1 MLFGTLAQRRPV
13 IDRISRDQMLMEMA
27 LIASKRSTCNRKH
40 VGAIIAIE
48 GRPVSVGYAGAPAG
62 LPHCLEHG
70 CLTGP
75 DGGCIRTQHAEANA
89 IAFAA
94 RKGIATERA
103 TLYTTVSPCLACAK
117 LIINAGIE
125 DVWYLERYRKTEGID
140 LLSTKGIFCEQLKFQ
155 MDL

>member
-1 MLFGTLAQRRPV
+1 M

-27 LIASKRSTCNRKH
+27 IIASKRSTCNRKH

-48 GRPVSVGYAGAPAG
+48 GRPISVGYAGAPSG

-70 CLTGP
+70 CLAGP

-94 RKGIATERA
+94 RKGIATEKA

-117 LIINAGIE
+117 LIINAGISR
-125 DVWYLERYRKTEGID
+125 VWYLELYRKTEGIE
-140 LLSTKGIFCEQLKFQ
+140 LLCRTGIFIDQLKFQ

>member
-1 MLFGTLAQRRPV
+1 ME
-13 IDRISRDQMLMEMA
+13 RISRDQMLMEMA
-27 LIASKRSTCNRKH
+27 ITASKRSTCMRKH
-40 VGAIIAIE
+40 VGAIIAVD

-62 LPHCLEHG
+62 LPHCLDHG
-70 CLTGP
+70 CLSGP

-117 LIINAGIE
+117 LIINAGIK
-125 DVWYLERYRKTEGID
+125 DIWYLERYRKTEGIELLD
-140 LLSTKGIFCEQLKFQ
+140 LKGIFCAQLRFQ
-155 MDL
+155 LEL

>member
-1 MLFGTLAQRRPV
+1 
-13 IDRISRDQMLMEMA
+13 MLMEMA
-27 LIASKRSTCNRKH
+27 IIASKRSTCGRKH

-48 GRPVSVGYAGAPAG
+48 GRPISVGYAGAPSG

-75 DGGCIRTQHAEANA
+75 EGGCIRTQHAEANA

-117 LIINAGIE
+117 LIINAGILE
-125 DVWYLERYRKTEGID
+125 VWYLELYRKMEGIA
-140 LLSTKGIFCEQLKFQ
+140 LLHEKMIFCDQLKFQ
-155 MDL
+155 LDL

>member
-1 MLFGTLAQRRPV
+1 MN
-13 IDRISRDQMLMEMA
+13 RISRDQMLMEMA
-27 LIASKRSTCNRKH
+27 IIASKRSTCTRKH
-40 VGAIIAIE
+40 VGAIIAID

-62 LPHCLEHG
+62 LPHCMDHG

-103 TLYTTVSPCLACAK
+103 VLYTTVSPCLACSK

-125 DVWYLERYRKTEGID
+125 EVWFLELYRKQEGLE
-140 LLSTKGIFCEQLKFQ
+140 LLSQLGIACEQLRFQ
-155 MDL
+155 MEL

>member
-1 MLFGTLAQRRPV
+1 MLFGTLSKSTPM
-13 IDRISRDQMLMEMA
+13 INRISRDQMLMEMA
-27 LIASKRSTCNRKH
+27 ITASKRSTCNRKH

-48 GRPVSVGYAGAPAG
+48 GRPISVGYAGAPSG

-94 RKGIATERA
+94 RKGISTEKA

-117 LIINAGIE
+117 LILNAGIGE
-125 DVWYLERYRKTEGID
+125 VWYLEKYRKTDGID
-140 LLSTKGIFCEQLKFQ
+140 LLAQRDVLCQQLLFQ
-155 MDL
+155 IQF

>member
-1 MLFGTLAQRRPV
+1 M
-13 IDRISRDQMLMEMA
+13 IERISRDQMLMEMA
-27 LIASKRSTCNRKH
+27 LTASKRSTCNRKH

-70 CLTGP
+70 CLAGP
-75 DGGCIRTQHAEANA
+75 DGGCIRTMHAEANA

-117 LIINAGIE
+117 LIINAGII
-125 DVWYLERYRKTEGID
+125 DVWYLELYRKQEGLD
-140 LLSTKGIFCEQLKFQ
+140 LLSEKGIFHSQLKFQ
-155 MDL
+155 MEF

>member
-1 MLFGTLAQRRPV
+1 MT
-13 IDRISRDQMLMEMA
+13 DRISRDQMLMEMA
-27 LIASKRSTCNRKH
+27 IIASKRSTCTRKH

-48 GRPVSVGYAGAPAG
+48 GRPISVGYAGAPSG

-125 DVWYLERYRKTEGID
+125 EVWFLELYRKMEGVE
-140 LLSTKGIFCEQLKFQ
+140 LLGKLGIACEQLRFQ
-155 MDL
+155 MVL

>member
-1 MLFGTLAQRRPV
+1 M
-13 IDRISRDQMLMEMA
+13 IERISRDQMLMEMA
-27 LIASKRSTCNRKH
+27 IIASKRSTCVRKH

-48 GRPVSVGYAGAPAG
+48 GRPVSVGYAGAPSG

-70 CLTGP
+70 CLKGP

-89 IAFAA
+89 IAWAA
-94 RKGIATERA
+94 RKGIATEKA

-117 LIINAGIE
+117 LIVNAGIT
-125 DVWYLERYRKTEGID
+125 DVWYLERYRKTDGLE
-140 LLSTKGIFCEQLKFQ
+140 LLDQSYIAHDQLKFQ

>member
-1 MLFGTLAQRRPV
+1 
-13 IDRISRDQMLMEMA
+13 MLMEMA
-27 LIASKRSTCNRKH
+27 IIASKRSTCTRKH

-48 GRPVSVGYAGAPAG
+48 GRPISVGYAGAPSG

-125 DVWYLERYRKTEGID
+125 EVWFLELYRKMEGVE
-140 LLSTKGIFCEQLKFQ
+140 LLGKLGIACEQLRFQ
-155 MDL
+155 MVL

>member
-1 MLFGTLAQRRPV
+1 MN
-13 IDRISRDQMLMEMA
+13 RISRDQMLMEMA
-27 LIASKRSTCNRKH
+27 IIASKRSTCNRKH
-40 VGAIIAIE
+40 VGAIIAID

-75 DGGCIRTQHAEANA
+75 EGGCIRTQHAEANA

-94 RKGIATERA
+94 RKGIATEGA

-117 LIINAGIE
+117 LIINAGISE
-125 DVWYLERYRKTEGID
+125 VWYLELYRKTEGIG
-140 LLSTKGIFCEQLKFQ
+140 LLTEKGVFSAQLRFQ

>member
-1 MLFGTLAQRRPV
+1 M
-13 IDRISRDQMLMEMA
+13 IERISRDQMLMEMA
-27 LIASKRSTCNRKH
+27 IIASKRSTCTRKH

-48 GRPVSVGYAGAPAG
+48 GRPVSVGYAGAPSG

-94 RKGIATERA
+94 RKGIATEKA

-117 LIINAGIE
+117 LIINAGIIE
-125 DVWYLERYRKTEGID
+125 VWYLERYRKTEGLD
-140 LLSTKGIFCEQLKFQ
+140 LLSEKYIFHDQLKFQ
-155 MDL
+155 MVL